1 MIRHTFITILRTLRK
16 NRVFSLINI
25 IGLAIGLAAGLLIL
39 QYVHFERSFDQFHA
53 KKDRLYRVGYVNN
66 TRDAKSS
73 LLFYTIAPIIES
85 EVSQV
90 EKATR
95 LWEQS
100 GTLAV
105 QRDIEQ
111 ASFKQSFVYADAN
124 FFTMFDFPLRFGEQT
139 SVLARPRSVVIT
151 ESIAQKFFGEVN
163 QNILGKTITLY
174 HMFGSQQYQVTGI
187 AEDFPA
193 NSHIDQ
199 EIFFS
204 FDAIDNGSEDMSHWS
219 AFPTYVLL
227 HKEASP
233 SQVTSLVNTIMESYN
248 PEDSGE
254 LILEPMPQAYLL
266 SDLGNSLGN
275 TGNAQLIYTF
285 SIIAVFLIVI
295 AWVNYLN
302 LVTAQAAGRAKEVG
316 IRKVVGSQRGQLVRQ
331 FLLEALLFNLISS
344 LLALT
349 IFQLSLPAISNLLG
363 KEIQTVHLF
372 IEPLFWL
379 AYLVAIAL
387 GTFVSGL
394 YPAWVLSSY
403 QPIAVLKGTFT
414 SSRQGTTL
422 RKVLMVLQFAASVAL
437 VGGTYIVFQQ
447 LNFMRNQNLG
457 LNIEE
462 TLIISSPAI
471 VDDNFLGR
479 MASLKTEISR
489 FPFVKSVVFSGN
501 VPGKSYNYYVQATLP
516 EEDLNEARS
525 YAILEIDDQYL
536 SEYQIPLVAGR
547 NYSDTLSQESEKLI
561 INETA
566 AQFLGFRTPQDAV
579 GQLIKVGNANEA
591 QEVIGVTANYHH
603 KSLQN
608 NYSPIIFNFKP
619 ESGIISVKVDTD
631 YSSTSIPEIISSLEE
646 EYLTLFPANPFEYYF
661 LDEQFDSLYQEDQRV
676 GQVFAIFS
684 GLAIFIA
691 GLGLFGLTS
700 FSVVQKTK
708 EIGIRKVLGASVASV
723 LRLLSKDF
731 AQLMLLA
738 VAIAVPSTFWVM
750 QRWLANYPF
759 SIDYSISLFL
769 IPSVIVFLVG
779 MLVVSSQT
787 IKAACANPVQ
797 SLRHE

>member
-73 LLFYTIAPIIES
+73 LLFYTVVPIIES

-111 ASFKQSFVYADAN
+111 SSFKQSFVYADAN

-403 QPIAVLKGTFT
+403 QPIVVLKGTFT

-566 AQFLGFRTPQDAV
+566 AQFLGFKTPQDAV

-646 EYLTLFPANPFEYYF
+646 EYLTLFSANPFEYYF

>member
-1 MIRHTFITILRTLRK
+1 
-16 NRVFSLINI
+16 
-25 IGLAIGLAAGLLIL
+25 
-39 QYVHFERSFDQFHA
+39 
-53 KKDRLYRVGYVNN
+53 
-66 TRDAKSS
+66 
-73 LLFYTIAPIIES
+73 
-85 EVSQV
+85 
-90 EKATR
+90 
-95 LWEQS
+95 
-100 GTLAV
+100 
-105 QRDIEQ
+105 
-111 ASFKQSFVYADAN
+111 
-124 FFTMFDFPLRFGEQT
+124 
-139 SVLARPRSVVIT
+139 
-151 ESIAQKFFGEVN
+151 
-163 QNILGKTITLY
+163 
-174 HMFGSQQYQVTGI
+174 
-187 AEDFPA
+187 
-193 NSHIDQ
+193 
-199 EIFFS
+199 
-204 FDAIDNGSEDMSHWS
+204 
-219 AFPTYVLL
+219 
-227 HKEASP
+227 
-233 SQVTSLVNTIMESYN
+233 
-248 PEDSGE
+248 
-254 LILEPMPQAYLL
+254 
-266 SDLGNSLGN
+266 
-275 TGNAQLIYTF
+275 
-285 SIIAVFLIVI
+285 
-295 AWVNYLN
+295 
-302 LVTAQAAGRAKEVG
+302 
-316 IRKVVGSQRGQLVRQ
+316 
-331 FLLEALLFNLISS
+331 
-344 LLALT
+344 
-349 IFQLSLPAISNLLG
+349 
-363 KEIQTVHLF
+363 
-372 IEPLFWL
+372 
-379 AYLVAIAL
+379 
-387 GTFVSGL
+387 
-394 YPAWVLSSY
+394 
-403 QPIAVLKGTFT
+403 
-414 SSRQGTTL
+414 
-422 RKVLMVLQFAASVAL
+422 MVLQFAASVAL

-489 FPFVKSVVFSGN
+489 FPFVKSDVFSGN

-566 AQFLGFRTPQDAV
+566 AQFLGFKTPQDAV
-579 GQLIKVGNANEA
+579 GQLIRVGNANEA

>member
-73 LLFYTIAPIIES
+73 LLFYTVVPIIES

-646 EYLTLFPANPFEYYF
+646 EYLTLFSANPFEYYF